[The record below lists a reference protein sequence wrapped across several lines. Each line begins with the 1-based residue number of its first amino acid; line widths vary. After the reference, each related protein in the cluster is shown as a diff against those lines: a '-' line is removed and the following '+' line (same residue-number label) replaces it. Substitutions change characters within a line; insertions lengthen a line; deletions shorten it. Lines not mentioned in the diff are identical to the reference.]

1 MSLLYWIYSLF
12 LIIIDSFKSMMKKIE
27 LVGYHI
33 ICEKVCI
40 HVYVIKRK
48 SVFDN
53 AVVIF
58 FFIIQINVSNQMNTS
73 EIS

>member
-1 MSLLYWIYSLF
+1 
-12 LIIIDSFKSMMKKIE
+12 MMKKIE

-33 ICEKVCI
+33 ISEKVYI
-40 HVYVIKRK
+40 HVYVVKRK

-58 FFIIQINVSNQMNTS
+58 FFIIQINVSNQMNKS